1 MEWQMTLAKG
11 HKYYDH
17 GFDENCHFQKLYEEI
32 SIFFDKDIYPR
43 LSTDTIGFWKNI
55 IKGRHDFCF
64 PENCSSEWNQICYI
78 AYLAILENTCKGCL
92 FDKMYILNE
101 NISMLDVK
109 NLIGEALNGVQKS
122 NPMPNSKLDIM
133 ECILSGFNSAI
144 I

>member
-1 MEWQMTLAKG
+1 MPA
-11 HKYYDH
+11 
-17 GFDENCHFQKLYEEI
+17 
-32 SIFFDKDIYPR
+32 
-43 LSTDTIGFWKNI
+43 DTIGFWKNI

>member
-1 MEWQMTLAKG
+1 MIFAFQKIVHLNGTKFATLHTWPFWKTLAK
-11 HKYYDH
+11 DA
-17 GFDENCHFQKLYEEI
+17 
-32 SIFFDKDIYPR
+32 
-43 LSTDTIGFWKNI
+43 
-55 IKGRHDFCF
+55 
-64 PENCSSEWNQICYI
+64 YI
-78 AYLAILENTCKGCL
+78 L
-92 FDKMYILNE
+92 YILNE